1 MAQVRGVRARR
12 SPPSG
17 DFVTEPLVGKKRPS
31 APTLC
36 DMHPL
41 GDAGE
46 SLPKQWPARKRS
58 PPQLARVA
66 KIDNVTLLNELKR
79 RGLLAPEMQVRPH
92 GFRWTKAEDARL
104 EEAINVYN
112 VKPCHTKSIT
122 SPWHAVAQHVGQ
134 RSFSA
139 CKKRWELLHPD
150 WNNIRAGSETVPY
163 DPPVENVPYDPPVED
178 FYLDTLLEGNPADE
192 HYGLLALEAFTDV
205 EDQNDDNN
213 SNENTHPRT
222 LASFSVPTMLCSKR
236 ISFAFPKGSHTG
248 ARKWDKRLLREH
260 SISLHQQQVT
270 SVYLE
275 MRAKRMLDLDPNEI
289 A

>member
-1 MAQVRGVRARR
+1 MALARGVRARR
-12 SPPSG
+12 SPLSG
-17 DFVTEPLVGKKRPS
+17 DFVTEPPISKKRLS

-46 SLPKQWPARKRS
+46 PLPKQWPARKRL
-58 PPQLARVA
+58 PPQAARVA

-92 GFRWTKAEDARL
+92 GFRWTKEEDTRL
-104 EEAINVYN
+104 EEAVKVYN
-112 VKPCHTKSIT
+112 VKPHHTKSIA

-134 RSFSA
+134 RSLSA

-150 WNNIRAGSETVPY
+150 WNDIHA
-163 DPPVENVPYDPPVED
+163 DPEPVQPEPSVED
-178 FYLDTLLEGNPADE
+178 FHLDTLLDANPADE
-192 HYGLLALEAFTDV
+192 HYGLMALEAFTDI
-205 EDQNDDNN
+205 EDENN
-213 SNENTHPRT
+213 NENTHPRT
-222 LASFSVPTMLCSKR
+222 LASFSAPSMLCNKR
-236 ISFAFPKGSHTG
+236 ISFAFPAGSRTG
-248 ARKWDKRLLREH
+248 VRKWDERLLREH
-260 SISLHQQQVT
+260 SISLHQQHVT

-275 MRAKRMLDLDPNEI
+275 LRAKRMLDLDPNAI